1 MKHILNFKTKN
12 STPFTALKKHVSMDT
27 LLRVP
32 GGTASQ
38 DIKKS
43 KLSPSEL
50 DGIAS
55 MGCELIYSVNL
66 NNPVSAEFDQ
76 ITTLIQRNKISFL
89 SAGNE
94 NYANPDLTGVKS
106 DAVAYELGR
115 KDAKPHLDKV
125 LTYTKSISLAGV
137 PWVLVGALPS
147 NQQGARYNAHRK
159 GWNFEVIKVAKKH
172 GCWIDFHA
180 YHRVPG
186 TPFCTN
192 DLKEVIGLLGSVPAM
207 VTECSALP
215 YDEKSGKG
223 HLNDTFTAA
232 AIDTVQAVASCLR
245 PIDIMGMHPFH
256 SIAHAVPAGYGDP
269 IQISCTSTNGMEL
282 TELGAAFFNIVKKD
296 HLTVINVI
304 DKNGKE
310 NPSKV
315 RNIII
320 LLSDGRELA
329 KRMIKADWPELGSAW
344 EEN

>member
-1 MKHILNFKTKN
+1 
-12 STPFTALKKHVSMDT
+12 
-27 LLRVP
+27 
-32 GGTASQ
+32 
-38 DIKKS
+38 
-43 KLSPSEL
+43 L
-50 DGIAS
+50 DGIAL
-55 MGCELIYSVNL
+55 MGCDLIYSVNL
-66 NNPVSAEFDQ
+66 NNPLYEEFDQ

-115 KDAKPHLDKV
+115 KDAKAHLDKV

-147 NQQGARYNAHRK
+147 NQQGSRFNAHRK
-159 GWNFEVIKVAKKH
+159 GWNHEIIKVAKQH

-180 YHRVPG
+180 YHRIIG
-186 TPFCTN
+186 TPFDN
-192 DLKEVIGLLGSVPAM
+192 SDFKEVLGLMGDVPAM

-215 YDEKSGKG
+215 YDAKSGKG
-223 HLNDTFTAA
+223 HLNDTFSAA
-232 AIDTVQAVASCLR
+232 AIETVQAVASCLR

-256 SIAHAVPAGYGDP
+256 SLPHSVPAGYGAP
-269 IQISCTSTNGMEL
+269 IQISATSPDGHEL
-282 TELGAAFFNIVKKD
+282 TALGAAFFDIVKKNP
-296 HLTVINVI
+296 VIVLKVI

-315 RNIII
+315 RHIII
-320 LLSDGRELA
+320 ILSDGRELA